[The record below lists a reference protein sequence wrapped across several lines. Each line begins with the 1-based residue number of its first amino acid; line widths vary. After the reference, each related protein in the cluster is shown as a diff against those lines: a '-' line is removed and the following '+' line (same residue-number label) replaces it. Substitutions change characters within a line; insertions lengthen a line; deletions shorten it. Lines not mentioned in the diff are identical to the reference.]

1 MTLSPLTKHQ
11 QVYLLGA
18 CAVVLVAVVGLIKSG
33 ALHHNELVYSG
44 SGVASSEV
52 ASVSASTTAGAGVN
66 IPPVASSTSTA
77 STPAKTTTIAAKTA
91 PTGAA
96 AASDPLSSVTATS
109 YLVGNL
115 ATGQI
120 YYSKDPTLENGL
132 ASISK
137 LFTAIVAEQNMD
149 PNQIIQITPAMLA
162 VYPNSYGVLLGEKF
176 TLHDLIYGMLLQSND
191 NIAEGIA
198 MAYSSPSTYI
208 SAPAGTTPSESAFI
222 AKMNTLAA
230 SLNLTHTHFIDASG
244 LDEGNVTDANDLFS
258 FAQYL
263 YKNQQPLL
271 GITDT
276 YSYEVATT
284 TDHLGHDF
292 INIDPFVGDPHY
304 IGGKTGRTDE
314 AGETMLSM
322 FNYESNGV
330 NYPIVVIVLHSD
342 MLERQNDTS
351 ELYEQTMDLIDKQG

>member
-18 CAVVLVAVVGLIKSG
+18 CAVVLVAVVVLIKSG
-33 ALHHNELVYSG
+33 VLHHNELMYSG
-44 SGVASSEV
+44 SGIASSETT
-52 ASVSASTTAGAGVN
+52 SASTTAGSGVN
-66 IPPVASSTSTA
+66 IPPIASSTLKA
-77 STPAKTTTIAAKTA
+77 SAPANTAKTTTTTKTA
-91 PTGAA
+91 STGAV

-162 VYPNSYGVLLGEKF
+162 VYPNSYGILLGEKF
-176 TLHDLIYGMLLQSND
+176 TLHDLLYGMLLQSND

-276 YSYEVATT
+276 YSYEVATS

-322 FNYESNGV
+322 FNYESDGV